1 MKLNLRFFVSWLF
14 SALCMFL
21 LFYLWHGVFLNDFQR
36 LNFPL
41 SWFVSF
47 AAVTYLLFSAGIY
60 ALFESSLMGKIRN
73 VMLRGLICGSI
84 AGFTLFMIATIIN
97 ISFTKHLSVQHLM
110 MDCVWQ
116 ITEQSF
122 GALVIV
128 ICKGFIHDHQTE
140 SI

>member
-1 MKLNLRFFVSWLF
+1 
-14 SALCMFL
+14 
-21 LFYLWHGVFLNDFQR
+21 
-36 LNFPL
+36 
-41 SWFVSF
+41 
-47 AAVTYLLFSAGIY
+47 
-60 ALFESSLMGKIRN
+60 
-73 VMLRGLICGSI
+73 
-84 AGFTLFMIATIIN
+84 MIATIIN

-122 GALVIV
+122 GAVVIV